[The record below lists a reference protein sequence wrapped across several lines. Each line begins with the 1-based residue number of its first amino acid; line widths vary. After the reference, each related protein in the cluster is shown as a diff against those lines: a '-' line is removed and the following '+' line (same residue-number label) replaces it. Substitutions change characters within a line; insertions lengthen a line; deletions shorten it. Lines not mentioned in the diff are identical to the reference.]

1 MARLFFSILTK
12 PYRDMVFKVR
22 ERLPCLRPVSPA
34 NSLMELGWA
43 VRINAKSARQGQRG
57 CKGAIIELQCHS
69 IYLGNQIMAS
79 NQLVQ
84 TRIDGAIK
92 EEAAVVLAAMGLTVS
107 DAVRML
113 LTRVA
118 QDKALPFEL
127 MIPNATTIQAMK
139 DARAGKVTK
148 AANLTALFDDLNADT

>member
-1 MARLFFSILTK
+1 M
-12 PYRDMVFKVR
+12 
-22 ERLPCLRPVSPA
+22 RLPEAPLQGLKAR
-34 NSLMELGWA
+34 
-43 VRINAKSARQGQRG
+43 AKA
-57 CKGAIIELQCHS
+57 KGGMKGPLIELQCHS
-69 IYLGNQIMAS
+69 IQLENQIMAS

-118 QDKALPFEL
+118 QDKSLPFEL
-127 MIPNATTIQAMK
+127 MIPNATTIKAMK